1 MPQDPP
7 LSPDT
12 NDLSS
17 LALSE
22 GGDPPHLD
30 HHQTRA
36 YIHAVVPAAGFGQR
50 FDPGAGSASK
60 AKQYYELGGE
70 AVIVRTLSALLA
82 VERLGMVWVVLAPAD
97 QEGQSFIEQRFAACH
112 QRLRIVRIGG
122 AQRRDSV
129 LAGLKLAQASGA
141 N

>member
-1 MPQDPP
+1 MNRMPQDPP

-50 FDPGAGSASK
+50 FDPGA
-60 AKQYYELGGE
+60 ELL
-70 AVIVRTLSALLA
+70 RRQF
-82 VERLGMVWVVLAPAD
+82 RL
-97 QEGQSFIEQRFAACH
+97 Q
-112 QRLRIVRIGG
+112 LRSTGLPKFFHAIGL
-122 AQRRDSV
+122 V
-129 LAGLKLAQASGA
+129 
-141 N
+141 